1 MRRLFQIF
9 LLVALPLLAA
19 GITSYVVR
27 AHAGYVRSIPA
38 ADAVIAE
45 APETLQIWFS
55 QELFRRQGENRI
67 EVHAPDGQ
75 RIDLDDAA
83 IDDDDRRLMAV
94 SLPADLPPGQ
104 YSVRWRTL
112 SSEDGHEGRGEFVFT
127 VDPDAVEPA
136 TAEEMAAQETPTAD
150 EEADEEPVATATP
163 APEEE
168 VEVAATPD
176 ATPGVP
182 VPSPAPS
189 GGLPC
194 GSSTALIVLAVG
206 ALLIGKRR
214 SGTF

>member
-1 MRRLFQIF
+1 MRRLLQIF
-9 LLVALPLLAA
+9 LLVALPFVAA
-19 GITSYVVR
+19 GLTSHVVR
-27 AHAGYVRSIPA
+27 AHAGYVQSIPA

-45 APETLQIWFS
+45 APERLQIWFT

-83 IDDDDRRLMAV
+83 IDDDDRRLMTV

-127 VDPDAVEPA
+127 VDPAAVEPA
-136 TAEEMAAQETPTAD
+136 AAEEMPAQETPT
-150 EEADEEPVATATP
+150 ADEEPVATATP

-168 VEVAATPD
+168 VEVAATPG
-176 ATPGVP
+176 APL
-182 VPSPAPS
+182 PSPAQS

-214 SGTF
+214 SGRF

>member
-1 MRRLFQIF
+1 MRRLLQIL
-9 LLVALPLLAA
+9 LLVALPFLAA
-19 GITSYVVR
+19 GITSHVVR
-27 AHAGYVRSIPA
+27 AHADYVRSIPA

-45 APETLQIWFS
+45 APETLQIWFT

-67 EVHAPDGQ
+67 EVHAPDGE

-83 IDDDDRRLMAV
+83 IDDDNRRLMTV
-94 SLPADLPPGQ
+94 SLPADLPFGQ
-104 YSVRWRTL
+104 YTVRWRTL

-127 VDPDAVEPA
+127 VDPAAVEPA
-136 TAEEMAAQETPTAD
+136 AAEEMPAQEPPT
-150 EEADEEPVATATP
+150 ADEEPVATATP

-168 VEVAATPD
+168 VEVAATPA
-176 ATPGVP
+176 ATPAAP
-182 VPSPAPS
+182 VPSPAQS